1 MNEDK
6 ITVFLSHSHKDAEK
20 VRKLRDLLE
29 MLDCEPLIFFLKCL
43 DEKNDELEDFIKRE
57 IEARN
62 VFLYCKSEN
71 AENSLWVQKEL
82 EFIRSFDKKRL
93 YEIDIENSF
102 GASLAAF
109 INKIAFI
116 IKSNSL
122 FLSYSAKNTPTVKTV
137 YEYLGESGF
146 KCFLN
151 GSAANNSFFAE
162 SIYSHID
169 KALKEGVFVW
179 FASAGGCSQRSL
191 DELNYAL
198 DKRWKYNGY
207 ILPVVIKS
215 GDTRIELPQEL
226 SDENCVYI
234 SEEPTKEEL
243 KNLLDKLVKLLDY

>member
-1 MNEDK
+1 MNEGK

-43 DEKNDELEDFIKRE
+43 DENNDELEEFIKRE

-62 VFLYCKSEN
+62 VFVYCKSAN
-71 AENSLWVQKEL
+71 AENSAWVQKEL
-82 EFIRSFDKKRL
+82 AFIKSFDKKRL

-102 GASLAAF
+102 GVNLASF

-122 FLSYSAKNTPTVKTV
+122 FLSYSFKNSATVKRV

-146 KCFLN
+146 QCFLN
-151 GSAANNSFFAE
+151 GGGVSNSLFGE
-162 SIYSHID
+162 SVHSRID
-169 KALKEGVFVW
+169 KALKDGVFVW
-179 FASAGGCSQRSL
+179 FAPSDGCSQASL

-198 DKRWKYNGY
+198 YRRWKYNGY
-207 ILPVVIKS
+207 ILPVIIKN
-215 GDTRIELPQEL
+215 GENRLQLPEELGGESCL
-226 SDENCVYI
+226 YMSA
-234 SEEPTKEEL
+234 EPTGEEL
-243 KNLLDKLVKLLDY
+243 KALLDKLVKLLDY